1 MKESRD
7 MVLRELETEQ
17 IRRTNLTKE
26 ELQKAY
32 FMNLFVKIGKKIET
46 CISRA
51 VLASTEGKE

>member
-32 FMNLFVKIGKKIET
+32 FD
-46 CISRA
+46 
-51 VLASTEGKE
+51 